1 MELKLE
7 IADVQN
13 LSILLRNIPED
24 LFPNRSSVIKLIDD
38 QIRDNT
44 CIRFPTSIEEIDL
57 HIMSFIPDMD
67 WRYVLL
73 VNKST
78 LSLLNKD
85 YLWRPKIESKF
96 GYDFGLSLGHSYMN
110 FYYRLSLTKKDFFYT
125 AVDYSIIPL
134 VKFIVPLASEDEQ
147 CHYLT
152 RVINEKNIDVI

>member
-13 LSILLRNIPED
+13 LSILLHNIPED

-38 QIRDNT
+38 QIRDNI

-85 YLWRPKIESKF
+85 YL
-96 GYDFGLSLGHSYMN
+96 
-110 FYYRLSLTKKDFFYT
+110 
-125 AVDYSIIPL
+125 
-134 VKFIVPLASEDEQ
+134 
-147 CHYLT
+147 
-152 RVINEKNIDVI
+152 